1 MKSVVTD
8 HKKNEEKTTTTYSYD
23 SAGNRTKK
31 VKGEE
36 ETAYTYNGL
45 NQLLRAKT
53 TKGDTVKNDISYEY
67 DVNGNQI
74 QETDKETG
82 DSVEN
87 TYDVENRL
95 STATVTKKST
105 SGNETVSL
113 TQENLYNGE
122 GQRIQKKE
130 AGEVTNYFYED
141 GMVSYTTGAD
151 TGEKLIQNLSGLED
165 NVIYAEQKVTGKD
178 GTASAYQDFLY
189 TKDIQGSTSS
199 ILNKDTKGELSYE
212 YDDFGETSIHGNSA
226 LKNEICYTGGIYD
239 ESTGLYYLNARYY
252 DPENGR
258 FLTED
263 TYRGETEDPDTL
275 HLYAYCKNNPINYV
289 DPSGHLAIEVAVA
302 YMAGTY
308 LIAWGAYYIFTNS
321 YRWNGKTYYKYT
333 LSKPKLPKIKIHRSK
348 PAKRKKASA
357 KPRSKYRI
365 GKRIQCRSRKEAR
378 EKAKRAGKGKEPIH
392 HYGKRP
398 HFHPNVKY
406 SDKLGH
412 PSPHD
417 HYYY

>member
-1 MKSVVTD
+1 MGRLMKSVVTD

-45 NQLLRAKT
+45 NQLLRVKT

-74 QETDKETG
+74 KETDKETG

-95 STATVTKKST
+95 STATVTKKSGT

-113 TQENLYNGE
+113 TQENLYNGD

-165 NVIYAEQKVTGKD
+165 NVIYAERKVT
-178 GTASAYQDFLY
+178 GTASAYQDL
-189 TKDIQGSTSS
+189 
-199 ILNKDTKGELSYE
+199 E
-212 YDDFGETSIHGNSA
+212 
-226 LKNEICYTGGIYD
+226 
-239 ESTGLYYLNARYY
+239 
-252 DPENGR
+252 
-258 FLTED
+258 
-263 TYRGETEDPDTL
+263 
-275 HLYAYCKNNPINYV
+275 
-289 DPSGHLAIEVAVA
+289 
-302 YMAGTY
+302 
-308 LIAWGAYYIFTNS
+308 
-321 YRWNGKTYYKYT
+321 
-333 LSKPKLPKIKIHRSK
+333 
-348 PAKRKKASA
+348 
-357 KPRSKYRI
+357 
-365 GKRIQCRSRKEAR
+365 
-378 EKAKRAGKGKEPIH
+378 
-392 HYGKRP
+392 
-398 HFHPNVKY
+398 
-406 SDKLGH
+406 
-412 PSPHD
+412 
-417 HYYY
+417 